1 MPYVTQETFLFHFL
15 KKKILKRMISKLT
28 KTILPVLMLMM
39 FFSTSFAQSGKEN
52 PITTAVPFLRLA
64 ADARTS
70 GMGDVGVA
78 TSPDANSMFY
88 NGSKMAFNDA
98 KSGIGITYTPWLS
111 ELDVKNL
118 YQISLSSFYKLSDK
132 EAISF
137 GVRNFSLGTFTTTD
151 NLGQEMGTF
160 KPRDIAVEAG
170 YSRKLSQKM
179 GVGIAL
185 RYIGS
190 KLSDNSTNSN
200 YKNGNTVAADISTF
214 YMNKSWNFGAAIT
227 NLGGKINYGGSSGY
241 IPANL
246 ALGAAYNK
254 KFNEENKISFALD
267 INKLMVPTPPDPN
280 DANKVKEY
288 ENKGVVSSWFSSFGD
303 APDGFSEEIK
313 EFQLGFGTEYSF
325 KDQFML
331 RAGYF
336 TESKL
341 KGNRNYLTVGA
352 GVQYK
357 VAGLNFSYLV
367 PTGNNTNTNALKN
380 TIRLS
385 LLFDFNGANSTK

>member
-1 MPYVTQETFLFHFL
+1 
-15 KKKILKRMISKLT
+15 MISKLT
-28 KTILPVLMLMM
+28 KIILPVLALLL
-39 FFSTSFAQSGKEN
+39 FDKTIYAQSGNEN

-64 ADARTS
+64 ADARTA

-78 TSPDANSMFY
+78 TSPDANSIFY
-88 NGSKMAFNDA
+88 NGSKTVFNDT
-98 KSGIGITYTPWLS
+98 KYGIGLTYTPWLS

-118 YQISLSSFYKLSDK
+118 YQLSLSGFYKLSDK

-137 GVRNFSLGTFTTTD
+137 GLRNFSQGTFTFTD
-151 NLGQEMGTF
+151 NLGQELRTF
-160 KPRDIAVEAG
+160 KPNDLAIEAG
-170 YSRKLSQKM
+170 YSRKLSDKM
-179 GVGIAL
+179 GLGIGL

-190 KLSDNSTNSN
+190 RLADNSVNSN
-200 YKNGNTVAADISTF
+200 YKSGNTVSADISAF
-214 YMNKSWNFGAAIT
+214 YMNSKGWNFGAALT
-227 NLGGKINYGGSSGY
+227 NLGGKINYGGTSSF

-254 KFNEENKISFALD
+254 KFNEDSKISFALD
-267 INKLMVPTPPDPN
+267 LNKLLVPTPPDPA
-280 DANKVKEY
+280 DANKVMDY

-303 APDGFSEEIK
+303 APGGFSEEIK
-313 EFQLGFGTEYSF
+313 EFQVGLGSEFTYKE
-325 KDQFML
+325 QFSV

-336 TESKL
+336 TENKL

-352 GVQYK
+352 GVMYK

-367 PTGNNTNTNALKN
+367 PTGNNTNNNALKN

-385 LLFDFNGANSTK
+385 LLFDFNNGKSSK

>member
-1 MPYVTQETFLFHFL
+1 
-15 KKKILKRMISKLT
+15 MISKLT
-28 KTILPVLMLMM
+28 KIILPVLLLM
-39 FFSTSFAQSGKEN
+39 TITQISFAQSGKEN

-64 ADARTS
+64 ADARTG

-78 TSPDANSMFY
+78 TNPDANSMFY
-88 NGSKMAFNDA
+88 NGSKTAFNDA
-98 KSGIGITYTPWLS
+98 TYGIGINYTPWLS

-118 YQISLSSFYKLSDK
+118 YQISLSSFYKLNDK

-137 GVRNFSLGTFTTTD
+137 GVRNFSMGTFTTTD
-151 NLGQEMGTF
+151 NLGQELGTF
-160 KPRDIAVEAG
+160 KPHDIAVEAG
-170 YSRKLSQKM
+170 YSRKLSTKM
-179 GVGIAL
+179 GVGISL

-190 KLSDNSTNSN
+190 KLADNSANSN
-200 YKNGNTVAADISTF
+200 YKSGNTVAADISTF
-214 YMNKSWNFGAAIT
+214 YMNKGWNFGAAIT
-227 NLGGKINYGGSSGY
+227 NLGGKINYGGGDSY

-254 KFNEENKISFALD
+254 KFNEENKISFAMD
-267 INKLMVPTPPDPN
+267 VNKLMVPTPPDPT
-280 DANKVKEY
+280 DAAKVAAY

-303 APDGFSEEIK
+303 APGGFSEEIK
-313 EFQLGFGTEYSF
+313 EFQLGLGTEYTY
-325 KDQFML
+325 KDQFSL

-336 TESKL
+336 TENKL

-385 LLFDFNGANSTK
+385 LLFDFNNATSSK